1 MFGVF
6 GVFGVLGA
14 FGVCLVTV
22 RILEGKVRS
31 GQVGTL

>member
-1 MFGVF
+1 MF

-22 RILEGKVRS
+22 RILEGTLGKVRS